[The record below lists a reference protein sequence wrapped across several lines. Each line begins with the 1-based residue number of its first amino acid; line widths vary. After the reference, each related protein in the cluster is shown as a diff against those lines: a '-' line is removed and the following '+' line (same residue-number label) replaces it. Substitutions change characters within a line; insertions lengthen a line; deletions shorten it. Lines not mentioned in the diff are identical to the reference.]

1 VLRGFAPP
9 PHTAPL
15 SKAQF
20 SLNIHLFILIID
32 LESIS
37 KKILKYASLG
47 VNHTPI
53 KENPMSPLK
62 LCKPWKIGIKNV
74 QTIKQL

>member
-1 VLRGFAPP
+1 MYLSFIVNIYVANNTNSAALVRRGFAPP
-9 PHTAPL
+9 PHAAPL

-37 KKILKYASLG
+37 KKILKYASWRG
-47 VNHTPI
+47 
-53 KENPMSPLK
+53 NP
-62 LCKPWKIGIKNV
+62 
-74 QTIKQL
+74 QTFE